1 MSPPFTSR
9 SALQPVTEGKI
20 RVAPLCPAPDLLRN
34 LGLDPV
40 EVFASVDLDPSVL
53 DDPDNPI
60 PFAKVGQLVTRCV
73 ERTGCDHFGLLL
85 GERGGPHTL
94 GLVGLLMSHANDVGS
109 ALRSAVGYLH
119 LHDRGAVASLLV
131 ADGTAY
137 LGYAVA
143 ETDIEGTEQIGAT
156 AIGIACNIMRGL
168 CGAEWAPSEVRLAR
182 RKPANTHPYRRFFRA
197 PVRFDS
203 AQNALVFPA
212 NWLQKP
218 LPETDPGLREIIQR
232 EVEWLDTRY
241 GADFPAKVR
250 RVLRTW
256 LAAGEISADRVAEL
270 FAMHRRTLGRHLKA
284 AGTTFE
290 ALVDEGRYTAARQL
304 LTDTDLPIRRIAA
317 IVGYRDETAF
327 TRAFRRWAATS
338 PARWRSTR
346 RAGMETSTSSRSA
359 R

>member
-1 MSPPFTSR
+1 MTPVSLSR
-9 SALQPVTEGKI
+9 SGLQPVTEGYV
-20 RVAPLCPAPDLLRN
+20 RVAPLSAAPDLLRN
-34 LGLDPV
+34 RGLDPV
-40 EVFASVDLDPSVL
+40 EVFASVKLDPSLL
-53 DDPDNPI
+53 DDPDNTI
-60 PFAKVGQLVTRCV
+60 PFAKAGQLITHCV

-85 GERGGPHTL
+85 GEQCGPHTL
-94 GLVGLLMSHANDVGS
+94 GLVGLLISHASNVGS
-109 ALRSAVGYLH
+109 ALRSTVGYLH

-143 ETDIEGTEQIGAT
+143 KTDIEGTEQIGAT
-156 AIGIACNIMRGL
+156 AMAIACNIMRGL
-168 CGAEWAPSEVRLAR
+168 CGAEWTPSEVLLAR
-182 RKPANTHPYRRFFRA
+182 RRPASTQPYRRFFRA

-212 NWLQKP
+212 TWLHQP
-218 LPETDPGLREIIQR
+218 LPEADPGLREIIQR

-256 LAAGEISADRVAEL
+256 LVTGEISADRVAAL
-270 FAMHRRTLGRHLKA
+270 FAMHRRTLSRHLKA

-290 ALVDEGRYTAARQL
+290 ALVDEVRYTAAQQL
-304 LTDTDLPIRRIAA
+304 LRDTDLPARRIAA
-317 IVGYRDETAF
+317 IVGYGDTTAF
-327 TRAFRRWAATS
+327 TRAFRRWAGTS
-338 PARWRSTR
+338 PARWRNTG
-346 RAGMETSTSSRSA
+346 RAGTGTSTSSRLA